1 MEKNKS
7 SSLADIT
14 VTYGVAVVSVIIAFA
29 LGAYSIA
36 AAIAMFTD
44 NSADLP
50 SIFNL
55 LGSGGV
61 TSTVASA
68 AVAVFAG
75 VIAHL
80 AMGRIAT
87 SKSAGALVASDNYQL
102 INKFARAFCFITAG
116 AALACAVAVLLGAL
130 LSISDYTPWGAYLL
144 GETVPLLFVAG
155 GLCGAAI
162 MLDKFVKAAI
172 KPNMLAMVGLIIA
185 IAGMVLVCIAILV
198 TTHVSDTPSGSYRS
212 IYNSILH

>member
-7 SSLADIT
+7 SSLTDIT

-44 NSADLP
+44 NSASLP

-61 TSTVASA
+61 TSTAASA

-80 AMGRIAT
+80 AMGKIAT
-87 SKSAGALVASDNYQL
+87 SKSAGALVASDNYKL

-116 AALACAVAVLLGAL
+116 AALVCAVAVLLGAL

-162 MLDKFVKAAI
+162 MLDKFVKTAI
-172 KPNMLAMVGLIIA
+172 KPNMLAMVGLIVA
-185 IAGMVLVCIAILV
+185 IVGMVLVCIAILV
-198 TTHVSDTPSGSYRS
+198 TTHISNAPSTIYR
-212 IYNSILH
+212 LH